1 MAHLFPHIC
10 VYQPVYIRL
19 SVYVSTQTSPSL
31 YTDMGLEGWAGMA
44 RLQIV
49 LKDETAQKLRDAIY
63 RANSGWKKGD
73 ISNAV
78 E

>member
-1 MAHLFPHIC
+1 
-10 VYQPVYIRL
+10 
-19 SVYVSTQTSPSL
+19 
-31 YTDMGLEGWAGMA
+31 MA

-78 E
+78 EEAVEDWIHKKNSEPKGKGR